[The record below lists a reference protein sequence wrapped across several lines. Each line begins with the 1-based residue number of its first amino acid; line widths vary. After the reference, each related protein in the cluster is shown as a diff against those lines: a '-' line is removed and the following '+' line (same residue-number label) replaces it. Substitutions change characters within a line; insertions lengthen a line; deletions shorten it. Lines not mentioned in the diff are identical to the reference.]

1 MKHSILLSMAV
12 LPLSVFSQ
20 NFYANVFAGVA
31 TYQGDLQG
39 KRLTF
44 NQSHPAVGVG
54 ISYDITEKLIART
67 GFTYGIVE
75 GNDTKNTTAKGVEFR
90 NLSFK
95 SAISELHLG
104 LEYNLF
110 KLKGKSITPYFFAAI
125 AGYHF
130 NPYTNDSAGN
140 KVFLKP
146 LSTEGQGLAA
156 YSERK
161 NYTLTQF
168 AIPFGGGVKL
178 QIYDNLQLAAEVGIR
193 KLFTDY
199 LDDVSTTYVDYA
211 TLLAAKGPQA
221 VELAYRGNELAGA
234 PGYPNDGT
242 QRGSAK
248 TKDWYYF
255 SGLRLSARLK
265 NKAGRIANGRNKLG
279 CPTKVF

>member
-1 MKHSILLSMAV
+1 MKHSILLFMAV
-12 LPLSVFSQ
+12 LPLAVFSQ
-20 NFYANVFAGVA
+20 NFHADVFAGVA

-39 KRLTF
+39 KRLNF
-44 NQSHPAVGVG
+44 NQSHPAVGIGV
-54 ISYDITEKLIART
+54 SYDITDKLIART
-67 GFTYGIVE
+67 GFTYGTLE
-75 GNDTKNTTAKGVEFR
+75 GNDTKNTTAKGIEFR

-95 SAISELHLG
+95 SAVSELQLG

-110 KLKGKSITPYFFAAI
+110 KLEGKSITPYFFAGI

-156 YSERK
+156 YPDRK
-161 NYTLTQF
+161 NYSLTQF
-168 AIPFGGGVKL
+168 AVPFGGGIKL
-178 QIYDNLQLAAEVGIR
+178 QISDNLQLAAEVGIR

-199 LDDVSTTYVDYA
+199 LDDVSKNYVDFA

-221 VELAYRGNELAGA
+221 VELAYRGDELAGA
-234 PGYPNDGT
+234 PGYPADGT
-242 QRGSAK
+242 QRGSSK

-255 SGLRLSARLK
+255 SGLRLSARLN
-265 NKAGRIANGRNKLG
+265 NKAGRSANGRNILG
-279 CPTKVF
+279 CPTKVY